1 MIRSVMRRVVAVAAA
16 TALITAGFAGVAN
29 AATKTL
35 TIGDTSD
42 PAPSKY
48 DPYAYSDAQAV
59 FFEALYDQLFVR
71 TAPAAARGVKG
82 SLVTKYTVAD
92 DKKSITMTLRD
103 NVRFADGT
111 KVDAATVK
119 ANLDRRADATLPS
132 YAKFGAGGT
141 QEITSVTTSGDFG
154 VTVNFKAA
162 QPNAPYEF
170 TGPSGFIV
178 SKAAAKNPNLLK
190 SAPYGSGPYYL
201 DANKS
206 IKANTY
212 RFQRNPAHWNKAAYP
227 YDVIIYKVYA
237 TAQAHANASAAGQL
251 DVTLQP
257 GSTSVPLLKARKVGL
272 VSKGGNVYF
281 MQWWDKLGKNYA
293 FTEDKNVRLAFS
305 YATDREALVKGLFS
319 GDRATASLAGKT
331 AIGYSAALDSTYKY
345 NLAKAKALLAASKYP
360 NPTFTIVISANDASI
375 HEALKQQWAKA
386 GITMN
391 VKIAA
396 NGGELFGAVRT
407 GAMGIFS
414 FDTNNLVAWGGLML
428 NSFPNYQ
435 SATNAAIG
443 GAFGA
448 LAGDS
453 TNAAKAKALN
463 EAIVNEAWSLPL
475 RESYSYVGYKKS
487 TVKALKIGVNGTTF
501 PLLTEILPVK

>member
-1 MIRSVMRRVVAVAAA
+1 MIRSVMRRVVAIASA

-35 TIGDTSD
+35 TIGDVSD

-48 DPYAYSDAQAV
+48 DPYAYSDGQAV

-82 SLVTKYTVAD
+82 SLVTKHTLSD
-92 DKKSITMTLRD
+92 DKKTLTLTLRD

-119 ANLDRRADATLPS
+119 ANLDRRNDGSLPS

-154 VTVNFKAA
+154 VTITFKAA
-162 QPNAPYEF
+162 QPNAAYELS
-170 TGPSGFIV
+170 GPAGFIV
-178 SKAAAKNPNLLK
+178 SKAAAKNPVLLR

-206 IKANTY
+206 VKANTY
-212 RFQRNPAHWNKAAYP
+212 RLQRNPAHWNKAKYP
-227 YDVIIYKVYA
+227 YDVIVYKVYA
-237 TAQAHANASAAGQL
+237 TPQAQANASAAGQL
-251 DVTLQP
+251 DITLQP
-257 GSTSVPLLKARKVGL
+257 ATTSVPLLKARKVGL
-272 VSKGGNVYF
+272 LSKGGNVYF
-281 MQWWDKLGKNYA
+281 MQWWDKLGKNDK

-305 YATDREALVKGLFS
+305 YATDRDALVNGLFA
-319 GDRATASLAGKT
+319 GDRPTASLVGKT
-331 AIGYSAALDSTYKY
+331 GLGYSAALDTTYKY

-360 NPTFTIVISANDASI
+360 NPTFTIVIAASESAQTEI
-375 HEALKQQWAKA
+375 LKQQWAKA

-407 GAMGIFS
+407 ASMGPFN
-414 FDTNNLVAWGGLML
+414 FDTSNLAAWTGLML

-435 SATNAAIG
+435 SATNAAISA
-443 GAFGA
+443 AFGA
-448 LAGDS
+448 YAGDNTS
-453 TNAAKAKALN
+453 AAKAKALN
-463 EAIVNEAWSLPL
+463 EAIVNEGWTMPL
-475 RESYSYVGYKKS
+475 RESFSYTGYKK
-487 TVKALKIGVNGTTF
+487 TTIKPIKIGANGNVW